1 MEKLLLIQIIANF
14 NQQKKYEENGNK
26 REVMELYGVM
36 LMKED
41 NKTEENKTKQN
52 KTKQNKTKQN
62 KTEENK
68 RKQKTEHIS
77 LVQNISKLISF
88 LLTVR

>member
-14 NQQKKYEENGNK
+14 NQQKKSEENGNN

-62 KTEENK
+62 R
-68 RKQKTEHIS
+68 RKQKKTKNRTYQFS
-77 LVQNISKLISF
+77 PKYFQTYF
-88 LLTVR
+88 FY

>member
-1 MEKLLLIQIIANF
+1 MEKLLLIQIIVNF
-14 NQQKKYEENGNK
+14 NQQKKYEEDGNK

-41 NKTEENKTKQN
+41 NKTEDNKTKQN
-52 KTKQNKTKQN
+52 
-62 KTEENK
+62 
-68 RKQKTEHIS
+68 TEHIS

>member
-1 MEKLLLIQIIANF
+1 
-14 NQQKKYEENGNK
+14 
-26 REVMELYGVM
+26 MELYGVM

-41 NKTEENKTKQN
+41 NKTEDNKTKQN
-52 KTKQNKTKQN
+52 
-62 KTEENK
+62 
-68 RKQKTEHIS
+68 TEHIS